1 MRNLHHLLFAVAAI
15 AATGTS
21 ADAKP
26 RRLVVVDFDG
36 LPRPLADSGRA
47 SVMTQLGDLYDIVN
61 TKKWESAKAEV
72 PGRGQLQWRQAAKKS
87 GVDAVI
93 EGWVNSEG
101 RHHTLTVQVK
111 DATTGIELDSVSVN
125 MGDKGLTDAATKSLM
140 KQLDDILNWVDGDAT
155 SWDVHSPL
163 PPVEKPALTGHKFY
177 PSHDEDADEDDGP
190 DSAHRASGKYGRAH
204 RDEYRRDDDRDRD
217 RDHGDRDRGDRDR
230 GDRDRGDRDRDRSDR
245 DSDDR
250 GSDRDRDRDRDRSD
264 RDKPGLTR
272 TAQVDATPPAK
283 AGDDLLPFFAP
294 DSKESEIV
302 AQTSAPKIV
311 HAAPRFFIEGGGFVA
326 SRGMTFTHDPPDSQ
340 MGTPDY
346 PAQGLQ
352 GIALGGAFYPAPTEK
367 LSNDP
372 SGIGFSFHLQKSVGS
387 LFSAYDPDANT
398 YGDYTIDHTAYEG
411 AVHYRIPTDLLVADG
426 DIAYGSFA
434 YTIANDPYGGIQIP
448 DVNYTYIS
456 LGGTLDLKVTDRT
469 RIGFGGHYMYLLD
482 AGDVSTEESYGSG
495 AASGLDLETH
505 FQIPISDALFVRGQL
520 DYRRVSMDFEGTG
533 NVGSMLEIGNITDST
548 IGGQL
553 EIGVQF

>member
-15 AATGTS
+15 AATATS

-26 RRLVVVDFDG
+26 RRIVVVDFDG
-36 LPRPLADSGRA
+36 LPRPLADNGRA

-61 TKKWESAKAEV
+61 TKKWEAAKAEV
-72 PGRGQLQWRQAAKKS
+72 SGRGQLQWRQAAKKS

-111 DATTGIELDSVSVN
+111 DATTGIEIDSVSVN
-125 MGDKGLTDAATKSLM
+125 MGDKGLSDAATKSLM
-140 KQLDDILNWVDGDAT
+140 KSLDDILNWIDGDAT
-155 SWDVHSPL
+155 SSDVHSQL
-163 PPVEKPALTGHKFY
+163 PPAEKPTLTSHKFY

-190 DSAHRASGKYGRAH
+190 DTAHRASGRYGRSH
-204 RDEYRRDDDRDRD
+204 RDEYRRHDDDDRDR
-217 RDHGDRDRGDRDR
+217 GDRDRGDRDR
-230 GDRDRGDRDRDRSDR
+230 GDRDRGDRDRSDRSDN
-245 DSDDR
+245 
-250 GSDRDRDRDRDRSD
+250 DRDRDRSD

-272 TAQVDATPPAK
+272 TAQVDATPAAK
-283 AGDDLLPFFAP
+283 TGDDLMPFFGP
-294 DSKESEIV
+294 DSKEIEIV
-302 AQTSAPKIV
+302 SQSGPPKVVKPAPK
-311 HAAPRFFIEGGGFVA
+311 FLIEGGGFVK
-326 SRGMTFTHDPPDSQ
+326 SRGMTFAHDPPDSQ

-346 PAQGLQ
+346 PAQGLA
-352 GIALGGAFYPAPTEK
+352 GIALGAAVYPMPTEK

-411 AVHYRIPTDLLVADG
+411 AIHYRIPTDYLVADA
-426 DIAYGSFA
+426 DIGYGSFA

-448 DVNYTYIS
+448 DVNYTYIT
-456 LGGTLDLKVTDRT
+456 LGGTLDLKATDRT
-469 RIGFGGHYMYLLD
+469 RVGFGGHYMYLLD
-482 AGDVSTEESYGSG
+482 AGDVSTEESYGAG
-495 AASGLDLETH
+495 AASGLDLEAH

-520 DYRRVSMDFEGTG
+520 DYRRVSMDFEGSG
-533 NVGSMLEIGNITDST
+533 NVSSMLEIGNIVDST
-548 IGGQL
+548 IGGSL
-553 EIGVQF
+553 ELGVQF